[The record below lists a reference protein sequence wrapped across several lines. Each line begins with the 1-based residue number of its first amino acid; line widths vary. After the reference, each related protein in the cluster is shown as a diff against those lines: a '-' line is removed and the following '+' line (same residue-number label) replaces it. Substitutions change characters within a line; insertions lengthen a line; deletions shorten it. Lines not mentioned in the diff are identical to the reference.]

1 MHCLAAA
8 SRGLLILCQQAGVY
22 THPAVIHLQITLTC
36 TATPRWCYSGQTDE
50 VNVPD
55 SSLAGALDAQQ
66 VQQELQSAAGQI
78 AAQQAEHAD
87 SDNVD
92 SQLSSTVRWCE
103 GLCGL
108 SLLPLDALQMPL
120 ARLQSG
126 QPCLVSQRSTST
138 LTLPTSTH

>member
-1 MHCLAAA
+1 MHL
-8 SRGLLILCQQAGVY
+8 R
-22 THPAVIHLQITLTC
+22 ITLVH
-36 TATPRWCYSGQTDE
+36 TATPGWCYAGQTDE
-50 VNVPD
+50 VNMPD
-55 SSLAGALDAQQ
+55 SSLAGPLDAQK

-87 SDNVD
+87 KDNVD
-92 SQLSSTVRWCE
+92 SQLSRKVRWRE

-126 QPCLVSQRSTST
+126 QPCLVSQ
-138 LTLPTSTH
+138 H